1 MKNLIQNQENKN
13 NRNQQTAVS
22 PSLQI
27 SVYNE
32 MSDQTSQQVD
42 VIQMIQKQFSELN
55 QLSAKRIFLLKD
67 ISNYL
72 K

>member
-1 MKNLIQNQENKN
+1 MKSINENQKININQNHE
-13 NRNQQTAVS
+13 TDLS
-22 PSLQI
+22 PSFQI
-27 SVYNE
+27 SIYNE

-42 VIQMIQKQFSELN
+42 VIQMIQKQFAELN

>member
-42 VIQMIQKQFSELN
+42 VIQMIQKQFAELN